1 MLENIK
7 IAFFD
12 LDGTLTNSK
21 QLITENNINALKYLK
36 KKNIKIVIC
45 TGRWDNYVINYNKS
59 NIIDYIICNN
69 GSEIYDLNNNKLINS
84 ETLSS
89 DTINNINKYCKDNNL
104 DIIYNGLLK
113 RYKINDVINNNVFQG
128 VIICKEKEEVN
139 KLIEFAKKI
148 DTKITYI
155 SSSYYKN
162 INSNSYTTNINLIET
177 SKGNGIKKLLKHLN
191 INKEDSICF
200 GDNNNDID
208 MFLNCGIKVCMENGL
223 KELKD
228 IADYITLT
236 NDEDG
241 IAYFINNYLK

>member
-36 KKNIKIVIC
+36 KKYIKIVIC